1 VFHTAWARILT
12 PTALTSLNA
21 RETILMPRASS
32 FAHTVALLAPVAHAG
47 VVTFDAS
54 GTFQDGSVLSGTMLI
69 DTAIGSITGGDL
81 AVSGNAADFTSLE
94 LQRTWPPTSP
104 FLTEVQFGNGRP
116 TANSLT
122 FLFPPVSLVG
132 YTGGIICGISS
143 TCIDQAGLHYF
154 SNISTFDGQFFSNF
168 IDLDS
173 GSLRP
178 AGVPEP
184 STAVL
189 SLAGLALAAL
199 RLRRRS
205 RSSN

>member
-1 VFHTAWARILT
+1 MR
-12 PTALTSLNA
+12 
-21 RETILMPRASS
+21 RASS
-32 FAHTVALLAPVAHAG
+32 FAFTVALLASVVQAG

-54 GTFQDGSVLSGTMLI
+54 GTFQDGSVLSGTLVI
-69 DTAIGSITGGDL
+69 DTAIGSVTGGDL
-81 AVSGNAADFTSLE
+81 AVSGNAAHFTTFD

-104 FLTEVQFGNGRP
+104 FLTEVQFGNGQP
-116 TANSLT
+116 TANALT
-122 FLFPPVSLVG
+122 FLFPPFSLVD
-132 YTGGIICGISS
+132 YTGGILCGITS
-143 TCIDQAGLHYF
+143 TCIDQAGLHYL
-154 SNISTFDGQFFSNF
+154 SNISTFDGQFFFNF

-189 SLAGLALAAL
+189 SLAGLALSAL